1 MYSIKLDVNEKIYD
15 KVMFFLENISKNDLT
30 IREIKNIDDKQDSN
44 IVDFFRN
51 SPLVGEL
58 DLKRESE
65 LYSQRVEF

>member
-15 KVMFFLENISKNDLT
+15 KVMFFLENISKKDLT
-30 IREIKNIDDKQDSN
+30 IREIKNIDDKQDFN

>member
-15 KVMFFLENISKNDLT
+15 KVMFFLENIPKKDLT

>member
-15 KVMFFLENISKNDLT
+15 KVMFFLENISKKDLT